1 VTALDL
7 HVLPAAAQA
16 GLEPLSVQVGRSS
29 CGPGGVRPAVVERAA
44 PASPKARA
52 RPHVVPTRV
61 TAGLADGV
69 RHDGGSDLLAALGA
83 LSLVATGAGYADY
96 RRRLA
101 RSGR

>member
-1 VTALDL
+1 
-7 HVLPAAAQA
+7 
-16 GLEPLSVQVGRSS
+16 
-29 CGPGGVRPAVVERAA
+29 VVERAA

-61 TAGLADGV
+61 TAGLADGD
-69 RHDGGSDLLAALGA
+69 RHDGRSDLLAALGA